1 MKAFTIFNIIL
12 AALSSIALVAGSLII
27 EKSEKGFWIL
37 YAGIAMAIIFAITS
51 IIDLLRLKS
60 LSQNKKT
67 LWLILVVSVPVVGGL
82 LFYLIHF
89 GRGGEVIKMSRDT

>member
-1 MKAFTIFNIIL
+1 MKSFTIFNLII
-12 AALSSIALVAGSLII
+12 AAIASIALVAGALII
-27 EKSEKGFWIL
+27 EKSRAGYWIL
-37 YAGIAMAIIFAITS
+37 YTGIFLAIIFSITS

-67 LWLILVVSVPVVGGL
+67 LWLILVVSVPVLGGL

-89 GRGGEVIKMSRDT
+89 GRGGDVIKMTRDS